1 MTARACDR
9 KTFGQSLFPMPD
21 LHQATDPLGRDT
33 GRKEE
38 EEDVSEKEMIGK
50 RKDWKFGH
58 LVC

>member
-1 MTARACDR
+1 
-9 KTFGQSLFPMPD
+9 MPD